1 MGKLVSSFGGP
12 VLEYV
17 GRNDNQMKIRG
28 QRLEPAEVEAVLC
41 DGIDGAGEGAVV
53 VTEDDKMIAYVVR
66 KHVND
71 DEGAPDDAKTLA
83 FNEEAWNAFHAQYD
97 WENISPSLMG
107 ADFTGWVRRFF
118 DGIPSVEILIYTL
131 NISPS
136 AGQHVRRYPDTS
148 AGDARLAY
156 RYS

>member
-1 MGKLVSSFGGP
+1 

-17 GRNDNQMKIRG
+17 GRNDNQIKIRG

-41 DGIDGAGEGAVV
+41 DGIDGAGEAAVV

-66 KHVND
+66 KHVDGD
-71 DEGAPDDAKTLA
+71 DGAPDDAETLA

-107 ADFTGWVRRFF
+107 ADFTGWVRPYR
-118 DGIPSVEILIYTL
+118 
-131 NISPS
+131 
-136 AGQHVRRYPDTS
+136 TS
-148 AGDARLAY
+148 MEYLASKY
-156 RYS
+156 